1 MWRRTLLLSRREAPP
16 WPQGA
21 ERQVAWSSAA
31 NAVRPAAS
39 ASAGQRGT
47 SAVVRVSAAL
57 VWMESCVA
65 RKLAKA
71 TTDSALPN
79 SARCSQLGALL
90 PTRRA
95 PTNSARFFRA
105 VFAVCT
111 PRSLVCWDTFKN
123 TFQFL
128 GE

>member
-1 MWRRTLLLSRREAPP
+1 M
-16 WPQGA
+16 
-21 ERQVAWSSAA
+21 AWSSAA

-57 VWMESCVA
+57 VWMESYVSWP
-65 RKLAKA
+65 RQR
-71 TTDSALPN
+71 TDSALPN
-79 SARCSQLGALL
+79 SAR
-90 PTRRA
+90 
-95 PTNSARFFRA
+95 FFPA